1 MDIKIPEWVKPAIVG
16 GIIGAIAISIVGFSA
31 DWVVSNSKASE
42 MATDQSDH
50 AVIAAL
56 TPICVAQFK
65 AQTPA
70 NQTTQ
75 LAALEKESSYKRD
88 DFVIDQGWATMP
100 GSDTPAKEIGRSCAD
115 ELMKMVE

>member
-1 MDIKIPEWVKPAIVG
+1 MKIPEWVKPGIVG

-31 DWVVSNSKASE
+31 NWVVSNSTAAE
-42 MATDQSDH
+42 MATDQGDT

-65 AQTPA
+65 AQTPT
-70 NQTTQ
+70 NQTAQ

-88 DFVIDQGWATMP
+88 DFVVDQGWATMP
-100 GSDTPAKEIGRSCAD
+100 GSDTPTKEIADSCAD